1 MSFPTRYT
9 NLVAARARFGDRVDR
24 LGDYL
29 TRTDEP
35 ADRLVETIAGMPE
48 GSGWRMFEEATRRGI
63 KNVAGAPDSMR
74 ALFAQ
79 AEHVPV
85 WVDWDLLD
93 RGGQVLLRAG
103 AVGGLVLGLKSLIL
117 GYTTPAGNKP
127 LVFSGRLTEQ
137 APRRLLETSRF
148 VQATIEHHGMHA
160 HAPGWCITLKVRL
173 IHAQVRRMIH
183 RSGKWNAP
191 AWGDPIN
198 QHDMVATT
206 LLFSL
211 VVLEGLRQLGAHIK
225 PEESEA
231 YMHLWRYSAHLIGV
245 DAELMPTT
253 EVEARRLGELLAATE
268 DEPDED
274 SRKLTRALLESPMAQ
289 AKTARERK
297 NAERTM
303 RFSAAVC
310 RELIGEEIAD
320 KLAVPRTP
328 WRLTVPIVRR
338 LVSGMEI
345 VRETVPFAGT
355 RALHAG
361 ARYWDRLLENGLAGT
376 AADFGLP

>member
-160 HAPGWCITLKVRL
+160 LAPGWCITL
-173 IHAQVRRMIH
+173 
-183 RSGKWNAP
+183 
-191 AWGDPIN
+191 
-198 QHDMVATT
+198 
-206 LLFSL
+206 
-211 VVLEGLRQLGAHIK
+211 
-225 PEESEA
+225 
-231 YMHLWRYSAHLIGV
+231 
-245 DAELMPTT
+245 
-253 EVEARRLGELLAATE
+253 
-268 DEPDED
+268 
-274 SRKLTRALLESPMAQ
+274 
-289 AKTARERK
+289 
-297 NAERTM
+297 
-303 RFSAAVC
+303 
-310 RELIGEEIAD
+310 
-320 KLAVPRTP
+320 
-328 WRLTVPIVRR
+328 
-338 LVSGMEI
+338 
-345 VRETVPFAGT
+345 
-355 RALHAG
+355 
-361 ARYWDRLLENGLAGT
+361 
-376 AADFGLP
+376 